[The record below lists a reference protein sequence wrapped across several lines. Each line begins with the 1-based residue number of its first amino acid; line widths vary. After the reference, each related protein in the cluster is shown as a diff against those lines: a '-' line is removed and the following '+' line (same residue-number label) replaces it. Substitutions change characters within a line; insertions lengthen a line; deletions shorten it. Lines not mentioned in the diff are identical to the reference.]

1 MSLCNFSWMINLEY
15 LEYWIFWCFETWC
28 CFLTHVSK
36 LIEFICFGN
45 QNSFHEMGFMPYRA
59 SLGLFCHLLNSIT
72 SGIGRSGRDPLP
84 FLLQGGAVDSRA
96 ILIMEFSIMTPKYVL
111 RSNPNIAR
119 SSFCT
124 RALGLD
130 RNGHM
135 NFLTRQVLNPCQ

>member
-72 SGIGRSGRDPLP
+72 SGIGIEVDVIRCRSFLP
-84 FLLQGGAVDSRA
+84 QGGVADSRA
-96 ILIMEFSIMTPKYVL
+96 ILIMEFSIMKPKFL
-111 RSNPNIAR
+111 HDPIQILHNPINAWSN
-119 SSFCT
+119 FCIFQ
-124 RALGLD
+124 
-130 RNGHM
+130 
-135 NFLTRQVLNPCQ
+135 FLYIDTSM